1 MTDTAAL
8 RRQLFFQDLT
18 DKELELIAEK
28 ITLVKYPQG
37 KAIFNEGSTSIGFFF
52 VHKGKVEVSKITAD
66 GWKQTLAVF
75 TEKHFFGE
83 LSVIEDRKVHSTDAV
98 ALVDSEIFELTKED
112 FKSFESVSYEMMY
125 KIMRTIARG
134 ASRNL
139 HVMNEK
145 LMKLLISY

>member
-1 MTDTAAL
+1 MTETAAL
-8 RRQLFFQDLT
+8 RKQLFFQDLT
-18 DKELELIAEK
+18 DTELDLIAEK
-28 ITLVKYPQG
+28 MTLVKYPQG
-37 KAIFNEGSTSIGFFF
+37 KAIFTEGAATIGLFF

-66 GWKQTLAVF
+66 GWKQTLAIF
-75 TEKHFFGE
+75 TENHFFGE
-83 LSVIEDRKVHSTDAV
+83 LTVIEDKMRHSTDAI
-98 ALVDSEIFELTKED
+98 ALVDSEIFELKKED
-112 FKSFESVSYEMMY
+112 FKSFENVSYEMMY